1 MILVII
7 ANSSVLALYDYSDRD
22 AKGYWNL
29 VLKKLNIMFTVLFLL
44 EALMK
49 IIAFGFIMAQDSYLR
64 YGWNIIDLT
73 VVAEG

>member
-1 MILVII
+1 
-7 ANSSVLALYDYSDRD
+7 
-22 AKGYWNL
+22 
-29 VLKKLNIMFTVLFLL
+29 
-44 EALMK
+44 MK